1 MGLIN
6 IYNPLSTFLEP
17 APLINFS
24 NMEINFQEHRESN
37 LGLLVV
43 KHECYLCA
51 MQPPPPFFVG
61 LYLML
66 PNIKFDHVFFQ
77 TKVITSSGGQNSV
90 TAMLGSLYDA
100 VERQYGLFATRLYR
114 AFRPNPISVRSP
126 SFYCSLFRSNLDQS
140 RLSLID

>member
-24 NMEINFQEHRESN
+24 NMEINFQEPRESN

-43 KHECYLCA
+43 KHECSLCA
-51 MQPPPPFFVG
+51 KPPPPPSCRTLFNAPQSQIRPC
-61 LYLML
+61 L
-66 PNIKFDHVFFQ
+66 FQ

-126 SFYCSLFRSNLDQS
+126 SFYCSLFRSSLDQSS
-140 RLSLID
+140 RLSLND

>member
-24 NMEINFQEHRESN
+24 NMEINFQEPRESN

-51 MQPPPPFFVG
+51 KPPPPLLVG
-61 LYLML
+61 LHLML
-66 PNIKFDHVFFQ
+66 PNLKFDHVFFQ

-126 SFYCSLFRSNLDQS
+126 SFYCSLFRSSLDQFT
-140 RLSLID
+140 RLSLND